1 MGKEAVD
8 GGCLQRALNA
18 RLRWCC
24 TWLDHPRFTSKGMM

>member
-18 RLRWCC
+18 RSGGAVFGLTIPGLLVR
-24 TWLDHPRFTSKGMM
+24 G